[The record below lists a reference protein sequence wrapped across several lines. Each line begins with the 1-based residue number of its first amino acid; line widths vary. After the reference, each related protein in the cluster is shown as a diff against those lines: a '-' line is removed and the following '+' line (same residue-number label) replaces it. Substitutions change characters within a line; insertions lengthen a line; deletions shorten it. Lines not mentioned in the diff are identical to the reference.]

1 MNVQILW
8 YKKVE
13 IERIEKRY
21 SLSVINF
28 YKARMDKLILDEIDF
43 RPRKITRYK
52 EGHYMTKGSIYQED
66 TTVLNTYTPNHRVSK

>member
-28 YKARMDKLILDEIDF
+28 YKARMAKLMLDEIDF
-43 RPRKITRYK
+43 RARKITRYK
-52 EGHYMTKGSIYQED
+52 EGH
-66 TTVLNTYTPNHRVSK
+66 